1 MRFFLVFLLLFGLGC
16 ETPKNEPLQSPSSKR
31 PPETASTPE
40 NQIQQVVGVQNL
52 VIDREKP
59 VLPLGV
65 QTSGRVVAVA
75 TWQESNGEHLLVQS
89 IREEQGKEDNRSAYL
104 YGYHFIKTG
113 NTYTQQWKIQ
123 DFVKDC
129 PLDITLEYFP
139 DSPKVED
146 LDGDGQ
152 AETLLLYTLA
162 CKGDV
167 SPDDMKLILHKGQTK
182 YAIRGTRGL
191 RFQEKLAAKPD
202 MQVDESLRNAP
213 VALQKA
219 AVNWWKTNEI
229 QRY

>member
-1 MRFFLVFLLLFGLGC
+1 M
-16 ETPKNEPLQSPSSKR
+16 
-31 PPETASTPE
+31 
-40 NQIQQVVGVQNL
+40 GVQA
-52 VIDREKP
+52 
-59 VLPLGV
+59 
-65 QTSGRVVAVA
+65 SGRVVAVA

-89 IREEQGKEDNRSAYL
+89 IREEAWKEDTRSAYL
-104 YGYHFIKTG
+104 YGYHFLKTG

-123 DFVKDC
+123 DFVKEC
-129 PLDITLEYFP
+129 PVDITLEYLP

-191 RFQEKLAAKPD
+191 RIQGKLAEKPD
-202 MQVDESLRNAP
+202 MRVDASLKNAP

-219 AVNWWKTNEI
+219 AVNWWKTNEM